1 LLIEVE
7 VVMSG
12 KGIPAGKVF
21 LLIEDMQNLRE
32 KMIEDLQT
40 FVEGATY
47 LEAEDLEEAYEFCDK
62 EDIDVIISD
71 WNLPDGI
78 GYDLL
83 LKVKAEDKFKDTP
96 FLMCSTMDNIE
107 DIMKTI
113 AAGADEYIVKPWCI
127 EELEEKVLSSWNAHS
142 S

>member
-1 LLIEVE
+1 
-7 VVMSG
+7 MSG

>member
-1 LLIEVE
+1 MLIEVE